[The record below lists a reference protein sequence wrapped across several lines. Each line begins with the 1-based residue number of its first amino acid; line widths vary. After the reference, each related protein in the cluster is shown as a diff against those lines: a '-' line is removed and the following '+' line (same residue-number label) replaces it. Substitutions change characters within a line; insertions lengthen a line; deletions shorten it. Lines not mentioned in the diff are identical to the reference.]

1 MTTFNEIIAA
11 FKKFSTEHYQI
22 NTFYSGQTW
31 NFQTQTN
38 LYPAVIMLPEGSSIQ
53 KGSINLSFNLFVA
66 DILNSDRTNLDEIYS
81 DTLQILSDFISYF
94 DDAYEKDKIEF
105 FLNNE
110 NISIQPFEEKF
121 DDVVAGWM
129 AKIEINMPYSGNKCI
144 IPKINN

>member
-1 MTTFNEIIAA
+1 MTTFNEIVTA
-11 FKKFSTEHYQI
+11 FETFSDEHQQI

-38 LYPAVIMLPEGSSIQ
+38 LYPAVIMLPESSSIE

-81 DTLQILSDFISYF
+81 DTLQILADFVSYF
-94 DDAYEKDKIEF
+94 DDAYEDSEIEF
-105 FLNNE
+105 FLNSE
-110 NISIQPFEEKF
+110 NISIHPFEEKF

-129 AKIEINMPYSGNKCI
+129 AKIEINMPYSGNICV
-144 IPKINN
+144 IPK